1 MGAHGTLEEAL
12 ANVSSFAT
20 ADAQNEL
27 DLKGSKEGKSGKKS
41 GVKKSSKKAHKADR
55 KHEQSDKKK
64 VQLLACNFRTCLCL
78 TLSHQRPDGAA
89 MQFGV
94 QCSRTPRMR
103 GGSSAEFHRHHCA
116 TYGRYVMQEKD
127 SKKAKHGK
135 RSKSSK
141 RSKSRRESSPESGS
155 GSGSDSD
162 SRGGRPAGRKPQG
175 GLQVELARAR
185 HAARCTRELLLQY
198 PEQRRDLR
206 QVLPLCFRPSTS
218 AGSPAD
224 RCQPNLTDIFRS

>member
-1 MGAHGTLEEAL
+1 
-12 ANVSSFAT
+12 
-20 ADAQNEL
+20 
-27 DLKGSKEGKSGKKS
+27 
-41 GVKKSSKKAHKADR
+41 
-55 KHEQSDKKK
+55 
-64 VQLLACNFRTCLCL
+64 
-78 TLSHQRPDGAA
+78 
-89 MQFGV
+89 MQD
-94 QCSRTPRMR
+94 
-103 GGSSAEFHRHHCA
+103 
-116 TYGRYVMQEKD
+116 KD

-162 SRGGRPAGRKPQG
+162 SGGGKPAGRRPQG

-206 QVLPLCFRPSTS
+206 QVLL
-218 AGSPAD
+218 
-224 RCQPNLTDIFRS
+224 

>member
-12 ANVSSFAT
+12 ASVSSFAE

-27 DLKGSKEGKSGKKS
+27 ALRGSKDGKRSRKS
-41 GVKKSSKKAHKADR
+41 SKKKSSKKADR
-55 KHEQSDKKK
+55 KHEQIDRKK
-64 VQLLACNFRTCLCL
+64 VQVLTCTCRSARVVIVSRCPTISRARSAIQLATSTQQDSQGLGRKRCADMSAVPHI
-78 TLSHQRPDGAA
+78 LSITQR
-89 MQFGV
+89 
-94 QCSRTPRMR
+94 
-103 GGSSAEFHRHHCA
+103 
-116 TYGRYVMQEKD
+116 VMQEKD

-135 RSKSSK
+135 RSKSSM

-155 GSGSDSD
+155 GSDSD
-162 SRGGRPAGRKPQG
+162 SGGSEPAGRKPQG

-206 QVLPLCFRPSTS
+206 QVLLACCATQ
-218 AGSPAD
+218 
-224 RCQPNLTDIFRS
+224 CQQATLAE